1 MTSYRLKGTSGAVL
15 NQTFRLSDRLVIG
28 RADDCDICIDHEG
41 MAAHQAEVVLT
52 SEGKVRVR
60 DLGSGSG
67 IRVNGEKII
76 ESAFAGGDELQ
87 VGNCRLML
95 QAPGLRPERVLA
107 GTAMRPPIVH
117 WPWLI
122 ALATGAGAVLAWEN
136 GYFNWLVGFFGC

>member
-1 MTSYRLKGTSGAVL
+1 MTTYRLKGTSGAVL

-28 RADDCDICIDHEG
+28 RSDDCDIRIDHEG

-52 SEGKVRVR
+52 SEDKVRVR

-87 VGNCRLML
+87 VGNCRFML

-107 GTAMRPPIVH
+107 GKATRPPTAR
-117 WPWLI
+117 WPWLL
-122 ALATGAGAVLAWEN
+122 ALAIGAGAILAWEY
-136 GYFNWLVGFFGC
+136 GYFGWLGGFFGG